1 MAKQYIRRTFN
12 EVADEAFEQGFNK
25 GVIVGTYRQKVD
37 LDRMHEELEALKSPK
52 QSTNPWA
59 RKTPGLSGKNARST
73 P

>member
-37 LDRMHEELEALKSPK
+37 LDRMHEELEDLKSTVANVSLRTLAWSRLTGLFRG
-52 QSTNPWA
+52 QS
-59 RKTPGLSGKNARST
+59 
-73 P
+73 

>member
-37 LDRMHEELEALKSPK
+37 LDRMHEELEALKSTVANVSLRTLAWSRLTGLFRG
-52 QSTNPWA
+52 QS
-59 RKTPGLSGKNARST
+59 
-73 P
+73 

>member
-37 LDRMHEELEALKSPK
+37 LDRMHEELEALKFTVANISLSK
-52 QSTNPWA
+52 LAWSRLTGLFRGQS
-59 RKTPGLSGKNARST
+59 
-73 P
+73 